1 MLPQVRDLQATI
13 QEQMKAVA
21 PQQQLIKQS
30 LADQESYAT
39 AQLAGLESAKKA
51 AFGNIEQQAQNKGMF
66 FSGVPV
72 NEQAGYVG
80 GTYLPKLAELQMT
93 IAQNRN
99 NLLGKSADLYSSAY
113 DKASNL
119 VEQDRAVL
127 NDWNKMTAQQQFQA
141 SQEDKQRVFQ
151 AQQNQ
156 LDRNNSSAD
165 AAADRALRERELEQS
180 SGVPVQTQGQIE
192 DMLFANTGPDGKVS
206 PTTFQQGK
214 QMWVRAGGSPDDY
227 NSVYIGYVNPDAGMA
242 IEYGLPRAE

>member
-39 AQLAGLESAKKA
+39 AQMTGLESAKKA

-141 SQEDKQRVFQ
+141 SQEDKQRVFE

-156 LDRNNSSAD
+156 ARINAD
-165 AAADRALRERELEQS
+165 AA
-180 SGVPVQTQGQIE
+180 
-192 DMLFANTGPDGKVS
+192 NT
-206 PTTFQQGK
+206 
-214 QMWVRAGGSPDDY
+214 RAGIAAQKDNALSSAVQGISTLLKSRADSD
-227 NSVYIGYVNPDAGMA
+227 GYVNPQDFQDGRSAWVAAGGDPEQYTLA
-242 IEYGLPRAE
+242 FGKYINPKSRQKYDYSSYLDTLE